1 MKGLS
6 MQYARRPRGFTLIEL
21 MVVVAIIAILAAIGY
36 PAYTEQVARSRR
48 ADAKAALLEAAQWME
63 REFTVSGSYA
73 RMGNGAALTETELRA
88 APLQALL
95 GSTPQFYTLGFAAAP
110 TARAFSLNMVPTGGM
125 TNDRCGTLSVDQ
137 TGTRGVT
144 GSGVTVAE
152 CWNK

>member
-1 MKGLS
+1 
-6 MQYARRPRGFTLIEL
+6 MQYAHRTRGFTLIEL

-73 RMGNGAALTETELRA
+73 RKGDGSNLTNTELLA
-88 APLQALL
+88 APLQAL
-95 GSTPQFYTLGFAAAP
+95 GPTAQYYTIGFAAAP
-110 TARAFSLNMVPTGGM
+110 TARAFSINMVPTGSM
-125 TNDRCGTLSVDQ
+125 TNDKCGTLSVDQ

-144 GSGVTVAE
+144 GTGVTVAE

>member
-1 MKGLS
+1 M
-6 MQYARRPRGFTLIEL
+6 MFNMRRQAGFTLIEV

-48 ADAKAALLEAAQWME
+48 ADAKAALLEAAQWIE

-73 RMGNGAALTETELRA
+73 RMGDGSNLTNAELLA
-88 APLQALL
+88 APLQAM
-95 GSTPQFYTLGFAAAP
+95 GATAQFYTIGFAAAP
-110 TARAFSLNMVPTGGM
+110 TARAFTINMVPTGAM
-125 TNDRCGTLSVDQ
+125 VNDRCGTLSVDQ
-137 TGTRGVT
+137 SGARGVS

>member
-1 MKGLS
+1 
-6 MQYARRPRGFTLIEL
+6 MQYAHRPRGFTLIEV

-63 REFTVSGSYA
+63 REFSVSGSYERKGDGSTLNNA
-73 RMGNGAALTETELRA
+73 QLLA
-88 APLQALL
+88 APLQAL
-95 GSTPQFYTLGFAAAP
+95 GPTAQYYTIGFAAAP
-110 TARAFSLNMVPTGGM
+110 TARTFTINMVPTGAM

-137 TGTRGVT
+137 AGARGVT